1 MFQTI
6 VLINDDLFFF
16 KFIFPSTSNALVRC
30 KSSFF
35 YKDTIIYIEAGFL
48 SYYTLQ
54 IFKLTKSFHCRYR
67 RQTHV
72 TPKSYLSFLGGYQSI
87 YNKKL
92 HYFQNLARRMKT
104 GLDKLIEATVSV
116 DGLSKELVIKEKE
129 LEVANVKADTVRVIH
144 CYHISFFN
152 HSLSFLLYRLFVY

>member
-1 MFQTI
+1 M
-6 VLINDDLFFF
+6 NPNNC
-16 KFIFPSTSNALVRC
+16 FPVWQPSSPQCLLYTLVKILENSFTCRIQMHC
-30 KSSFF
+30 KSTV
-35 YKDTIIYIEAGFL
+35 YDY
-48 SYYTLQ
+48 
-54 IFKLTKSFHCRYR
+54 RYR

-152 HSLSFLLYRLFVY
+152 HSL